1 MKYLGYKL
9 TICQSQTPPII
20 PMCKEYVDYLMFHSK
35 QLKASVIN
43 NTSTRK
49 ANSSETD
56 YLTPNS
62 PSDALFSYSSELT
75 DYMGN
80 QDVDMVQYTLECNQ
94 SMKEGKP
101 CPPQRS

>member
-1 MKYLGYKL
+1 
-9 TICQSQTPPII
+9 
-20 PMCKEYVDYLMFHSK
+20 MFHSK
-35 QLKASVIN
+35 QLEASVIN

-80 QDVDMVQYTLECNQ
+80 QDVGFVQYTLECNQ
-94 SMKEGKP
+94 VKKEG
-101 CPPQRS
+101 